1 MERVAPTFGDG
12 ARIALLGI
20 MLVLVFTNAGTPSDT
35 DQTVSSGILATGYAG
50 AVLVTVTDDVGRA
63 MKDAVVTIGGN
74 ASSWISNDTGQVYI
88 QGLFADSNGT
98 SYDIWAEKTAYDPSP
113 VLSVIVTPDNITET
127 TLVVSGGVIFGE
139 VSGANGPVGGAL
151 VYIAA
156 LGYSNTTGADG
167 IYELTG
173 VPGGTHSVTV
183 SAAGYV
189 DQSQVTVLETG
200 GFQFLNFFMTSQT
213 GRITGQIV
221 HATTDESLAGASVAV
236 VVGEVTITVL
246 SDANGTYTI
255 PSLPAGTYSLN
266 ASLTGFNSSTVDGV
280 EVVANETTEGVDIAL
295 DEKPTSLYGVVK
307 AGTLLLVGVHIVVEG
322 TSLSANS
329 SLEGEYAIR
338 NVTAGTYAVTATL
351 EGYITTTI
359 AGVVIPRGTEVRLDI
374 VLVGLPGGLRGTVI
388 DSATLEPLAGV
399 TVVIIDME
407 PNQRTTVTNI
417 NGEFQFTGVA
427 AGNYTIRLS
436 MEGYRPVEFGPVEIT
451 GDEPTDLDDITLD
464 PTRDSFG
471 GFIFGF
477 DLAHSMMILAL
488 LLTIVMLA
496 FAVMLRIR
504 TFESPDK
511 APAVYDQEDAQEP
524 SSAKKAERTDG
535 GPGDTRKDKGGA

>member
-12 ARIALLGI
+12 ARLALLGI
-20 MLVLVFTNAGTPSDT
+20 MLVLVYANAGTLQDT
-35 DQTVSSGILATGYAG
+35 DQTMSSGILAAGYTG
-50 AVLVTVTDDVGRA
+50 AVLVTVTDDVGRV

-74 ASSWISNDTGQVYI
+74 ASSWISNDTGNVYI
-88 QGLFADSNGT
+88 TGLFADSNGT
-98 SYDIWAEKTAYDPSP
+98 SYDLWAEKTAYDPSP
-113 VLSVIVTPDNITET
+113 VLGVVVTPDNVTET
-127 TLVVSGGVIFGE
+127 TLVVSGGIVFGE
-139 VSGANGPVGGAL
+139 VSGANGPVRGAV

-156 LGYSNTTGADG
+156 LGYANTTGVDG

-173 VPGGTHSVTV
+173 LPGGTHSVTA

-189 DQSQVTVLETG
+189 DQSQVTVLDTG

-213 GRITGQIV
+213 GRITGHIV

-236 VVGEVTITVL
+236 EVGEVTITVL
-246 SDANGTYTI
+246 SDSNGTYTI
-255 PSLPAGTYSLN
+255 PNLPAGTYSLT
-266 ASLTGFNSSTVDGV
+266 ASLDGFNSSTVDGV
-280 EVVANETTEGVDIAL
+280 EVVANVTTEDVDIAL
-295 DEKPTSLYGVVK
+295 DEKATSLYGVVK
-307 AGTLLLVGVHIVVEG
+307 AGTLLLVGAHIVVEG

-338 NVTAGTYAVTATL
+338 NVTAGTYTVTATL
-351 EGYITTTI
+351 EGYITTTVP
-359 AGVVIPRGTEVRLDI
+359 GVIIPRGTDVRLDI

-388 DSATLEPLAGV
+388 DSTTLEPLAGV
-399 TVVIIDME
+399 TVVIVDMQ

-436 MEGYRPVEFGPVEIT
+436 MEGYMPVEFGPVEIT
-451 GDEPTDLDDITLD
+451 GEEPTDLDEITLD

-496 FAVMLRIR
+496 IAVMLRIR

-511 APAVYDQEDAQEP
+511 APAVYDQEDAQEQ
-524 SSAKKAERTDG
+524 SSATKAERTDG
-535 GPGDTRKDKGGA
+535 RPDDGKEKGGA

>member
-20 MLVLVFTNAGTPSDT
+20 MLVLVYTNAGTPNDI
-35 DQTVSSGILATGYAG
+35 DQTMSSGILATGYTG
-50 AVLVTVTDDVGRA
+50 AALVTVTDDVGRA

-74 ASSWISNDTGQVYI
+74 SSSWISNDTGQVYI
-88 QGLFADSNGT
+88 QGLFADANGT

-113 VLSVIVTPDNITET
+113 VLSVTVTPDNITET
-127 TLVVSGGVIFGE
+127 TLVISGGVIFGE
-139 VSGANGPVGGAL
+139 VGGANGPVGEAL

-156 LGYSNTTGADG
+156 LGYSNTTGVDG

-255 PSLPAGTYSLN
+255 PSLPAGTYSLT

-280 EVVANETTEGVDIAL
+280 EVVANVTTEGVDIAL

-307 AGTLLLVGVHIVVEG
+307 AGTLLLVGVHVVVEG

-329 SLEGEYAIR
+329 SLEGEYSIR
-338 NVTAGTYAVTATL
+338 NVTAGTYTVTATL
-351 EGYITTTI
+351 EGYITTTVP
-359 AGVVIPRGTEVRLDI
+359 GVIIPRGTEVRLDI

-436 MEGYRPVEFGPVEIT
+436 IEGYRPVEFGPVEIT
-451 GDEPTDLDDITLD
+451 GAEPTDLDDITLD

-524 SSAKKAERTDG
+524 SAKETERTDS
-535 GPGDTRKDKGGA
+535 GPGDTGKDKGEA